1 MFKMYK
7 GWSGLRFE
15 DFLKLNNNQLRGNG
29 AKLFKRRFN
38 SNIGKNSFSNR
49 NIDLWNSLPMDA
61 IQCNT
66 LNTFKN
72 AVDKFLKEDK
82 GLI

>member
-1 MFKMYK
+1 MYK

-15 DFLKLNNNQLRGNG
+15 EFFTINNNDLRGNG
-29 AKLFKRRFN
+29 AKIFKTRFK
-38 SNIGKNSFSNR
+38 SNIGKNSFTNR
-49 NIDLWNSLPMDA
+49 TINLWNSLPIEA

-72 AVDKFLKEDK
+72 KIDKYLKEDK

>member
-1 MFKMYK
+1 MYK
-7 GWSGLRFE
+7 RWSGLRFE
-15 DFLKLNNNQLRGNG
+15 DFFKLNNNQLRGNG

-61 IQCNT
+61 FQCNT